1 MSNQALSAVDNVPR
15 GRLLAV
21 RRVLRFGIGLVALL
35 LVVAFGLSTR
45 NFPDTTRAV
54 EPRLST
60 GQTYATCRPD
70 DPDLLIARLRCPG
83 SQENRLAEHRKNQR
97 PVVRG
102 PEPDFEPIEQPVPVP
117 KDERATALRDLGSSP
132 GSVTRAVVI
141 LRRVGEQAP
150 NDARSQSDAAAA
162 LFVQAQA
169 KQDPLPL
176 LDAYAFA
183 ERATKLDPALPEAR
197 FNRALVEESLGLRE
211 QARAS
216 WARYLALDPESD
228 WSTEAQAQLDRL
240 APTESEEATWK
251 RDLPALGRAVGG
263 REVQTVTTIV
273 DRHRQRVR
281 EEIFERILPEWGKTV
296 LTGDAEKA
304 AALLAFARATVQ
316 ALAWLGGDR
325 SAKSAIAAI
334 ADEDVRSQAQAFV
347 VFGEAARFVGERDFL
362 GAQSLLERQGRALF
376 ANETL
381 DREVAFL
388 RQRIAY
394 SADRFTEQR
403 AIGRRLLDQTSDRKS
418 PHLRGRVHWSLGTME
433 LLLGRPAEGIESY
446 RAAEAEFE
454 QCGETKNLAAVRG
467 LLAGALSDVG
477 DIEGAWTLRLRSL
490 HDLRHTGDPPRLR
503 LAASDAAFA
512 AADLGRLEVARAFLA
527 ESLLAARVEGRPM
540 PIARVLLHIAEL
552 AGRRGDPDE
561 GLRAIAGARRIASQI
576 ASDSDR
582 KSLEVDLFMNEG
594 RLLVARNP
602 MAASTRLTEAIDRYD
617 ALAYTSFRP
626 LALAARAEAH
636 LAAGDDQAA
645 ERDLAEAL
653 DLLERTQATVPN
665 EGYAIGFLDRVRAV
679 YDRMIALQIDLRH
692 RPDRALE
699 VAERGRARRL
709 RDHLA
714 NVPGRLRF
722 GGQWTVPLKAEALQ
736 AALPPGIVALVYKD
750 LPDRLLIWRIE
761 RDHLDLVQV
770 PIARADLET
779 QVEQARLSAK
789 QDAADALDR
798 LAYLYDQLIRPV
810 EVNGEADLDLLLVT
824 SGALSGVPFAALWDR
839 SSRRFLVERATIR
852 FTPSLSLQPSIP
864 GLAVSGGQDG
874 LLVVA
879 DPSSRSFL
887 GPLPGTRAEA
897 RAIKTAF
904 PNAQVVEGEEATP
917 EEVLRRLPNVSIVHF
932 AAHAVADSRSPFLS
946 YLVLA
951 PNSTDGTGNLYS
963 KDLFGP
969 RLPNLRLVVL
979 SACNTAGRYS
989 SASEGLVGLAWP
1001 FLARGARNVITS
1013 VWEID
1018 DRSSVPLFER
1028 FYRELV
1034 RGAEPEVALR
1044 ASQREAI
1051 GRLEDEKTF
1060 DWAAFVVIGGK
1071 SEEFPK

>member
-1 MSNQALSAVDNVPR
+1 MSDQAAPSVDKAVCRERSLSA
-15 GRLLAV
+15 

-35 LVVAFGLSTR
+35 FLVAFSLSTF
-45 NFPDTTRAV
+45 NFPETTRAV
-54 EPRLST
+54 EPRLSA
-60 GQTYATCRPD
+60 GQTYAACRPD

-83 SQENRLAEHRKNQR
+83 SLANRLAERRKNHR

-102 PEPDFEPIEQPVPVP
+102 PEPDLDPVEQPITVPR
-117 KDERATALRDLGSSP
+117 DERETALRDLGSTP
-132 GSVTRAVVI
+132 GGVSQAAKV

-150 NDARSQSDAAAA
+150 KDARSQSDAAAA
-162 LFVQAQA
+162 LYVQAQS

-183 ERATKLDPALPEAR
+183 ERATKLDPMLPEAR

-216 WARYLALDPESD
+216 WARYLALDPESG
-228 WSTEAQAQLDRL
+228 WSTEAQSHLDRL
-240 APTESEEATWK
+240 APTESEEAVWK
-251 RDLPALGRAVGG
+251 SDLPELERAVGG
-263 REVQTVTTIV
+263 HEEEAISTIV

-281 EEIFERILPEWGKTV
+281 EEIFERILPEWGKAV
-296 LTGDAEKA
+296 LAGDAEKA
-304 AALLAFARATVQ
+304 ASLLAFAGATGQ
-316 ALAWLGGDR
+316 ALARLGGDR
-325 SAKSAIAAI
+325 SAERATGAIQGQS
-334 ADEDVRSQAQAFV
+334 VRSQAQAFV
-347 VFGEAARFVGERDFL
+347 MLGEAARLVGERDFL
-362 GAQSLLERQGRALF
+362 GAQSLLEREGKIPF
-376 ANETL
+376 TNESVEK
-381 DREVAFL
+381 EVAFL
-388 RQRIAY
+388 HQRIAY
-394 SADRFTEQR
+394 SADRFGEQR
-403 AIGRRLLDQTSDRKS
+403 AIGHRLLDQTSDGRS

-454 QCGETKNLAAVRG
+454 RCGETKNLAAVRG
-467 LLAGALSDVG
+467 LLAGALADVG
-477 DIEGAWTLRLRSL
+477 DIEGAWTLRLGSL
-490 HDLRHTGDPPRLR
+490 HDLRSTGDPPRLR

-512 AADLGRLEVARAFLA
+512 AVDLGRLEVARAFLA
-527 ESLLAARVEGRPM
+527 ESLLAARVDGRPM

-617 ALAYTSFRP
+617 ALAYSSFRP

-636 LAAGDDQAA
+636 LAAGDDQSA
-645 ERDLAEAL
+645 ERDLAESL
-653 DLLERTQATVPN
+653 DLLERTQATVPDA
-665 EGYAIGFLDRVRAV
+665 GYAIGFLDRVLAV

-709 RDHLA
+709 RDQLA
-714 NVPGRLRF
+714 SVPGSSQF
-722 GGQWTVPLKAEALQ
+722 GRRTPPIKAEALQ
-736 AALPPGIVALVYKD
+736 AALRPGVTALVYKD
-750 LPDRLLIWRIE
+750 LPDRLLIWRVE

-770 PIARADLET
+770 PITRNDLET

-789 QDAADALDR
+789 QDAPDSLDR
-798 LAYLYDQLIRPV
+798 LASLYDQLIRPI
-810 EVNGEADLDLLLVT
+810 EVDGEAEIDLLLVT

-852 FTPSLSLQPSIP
+852 FAPSLSLQSSIP
-864 GLAVSGGQDG
+864 RLGVSGSLDN

-879 DPSSRSFL
+879 DPSSRSFP
-887 GPLPGTRAEA
+887 GALPGARDEA
-897 RAIKTAF
+897 RAIIKAF
-904 PNAQVVEGEEATP
+904 PGAEVVDRAEATP
-917 EEVLRRLPNVSIVHF
+917 QEVLRRLPDVSILHF

-951 PNSTDGTGNLYS
+951 SSDSVGSSGYLYA

-979 SACNTAGRYS
+979 SACNTAGKYT
-989 SASEGLVGLAWP
+989 SASEGIVGLAWP
-1001 FLARGARNVITS
+1001 FLARGASEVIAS
-1013 VWEID
+1013 NWEAD
-1018 DRSSVPLFER
+1018 DRASAGFFAQ
-1028 FYRELV
+1028 FYEELA
-1034 RGAEPEVALR
+1034 GGLEPAAALR
-1044 ASQREAI
+1044 ASQRRSIQGASANKVGGQGI
-1051 GRLEDEKTF
+1051 SDWGAFAVFGR
-1060 DWAAFVVIGGK
+1060 
-1071 SEEFPK
+1071 